1 MNYNKNPL
9 TPHLQVYK
17 WHISSLLSITHRIVG
32 VLNFFSIIIFCIWL
46 ILYKVDQSTFQN
58 IASFF
63 TTKTGKFLILSIC
76 WSYSFFILNE
86 IRHLAWDLGYG
97 FELKTANLSGLAV
110 FFGSLLPLKLWLILN
125 IASIF
130 QNDASLIIEF
140 IASQPSKL
148 IFSLFLVVFFF
159 FFSLTISEIFED
171 YINNEKIKNV
181 ANKFLYLFAILFSL
195 ITLFSIYNL

>member
-1 MNYNKNPL
+1 MGSVTK
-9 TPHLQVYK
+9 K
-17 WHISSLLSITHRIVG
+17 WLFLKVSSAI
-32 VLNFFSIIIFCIWL
+32 
-46 ILYKVDQSTFQN
+46 
-58 IASFF
+58 
-63 TTKTGKFLILSIC
+63 
-76 WSYSFFILNE
+76 
-86 IRHLAWDLGYG
+86 
-97 FELKTANLSGLAV
+97 
-110 FFGSLLPLKLWLILN
+110 LLPLKFWLILN